1 MAEYDINSTAAAEA
15 AALLRD
21 LLQAEIPNGD
31 FTEGSAI
38 SDLLIDGHAVITGYL
53 KNQIQVIRDRQ
64 SLLTLQ
70 NLPETESVSD
80 AADAILDNFF
90 RTRSQGQF
98 AKGVATLHF
107 SQRQD
112 VLIPRTAR
120 FFKTTSLVFYIDSAT
135 DVLIPASDLRPE
147 VGGNGIISSYSTT
160 IFLTAA
166 RVGSDYNITPGRF
179 VSFDR
184 FNSLLLYVENANRFS
199 SGTGVQATAD
209 FINRSTNALALRAL
223 INARSND
230 ATLLQNYQ
238 DVESTVT
245 VGYGDPEMI
254 RDKVSNVSNG
264 IQLHVGGHMDLYV
277 RMPMQ
282 EVVERLVIDQPDLR
296 NDDRVV
302 ILRDTVHGT
311 TPGNAD
317 FLNAAVDVKIGD
329 VLNVTEGIPEAPIQ
343 FRIVAVRQNEVEV
356 SPATPFSTAS
366 DEVPGGLLI
375 GYSIGNNYPTFD
387 NKVPAPTTGVATTFT
402 SRQFSEFNRVQLP
415 ARPTY
420 RIKKVELLP
429 PIPPTL
435 QGFADLVTGNVDFT
449 ARKNAPTLARPAA
462 SSQLGHYVEIKN
474 PGESQSARSVAM
486 LEVGWPTVNLS
497 GLTLEVTYE
506 TLTNFSLVNAYVSD
520 RLNRPVC
527 SNTLTRAMHPV
538 YIYASIPYR
547 LRTTPVSPLSTVV
560 PVFDVAAATE
570 ALIAYINNYRETEP
584 LDVSLLATKARET
597 STAVASI
604 YNFSLQY
611 QLYLPDGRVMTFDT
625 SDKITIFPDGAT
637 STAKL
642 LNPTE
647 FGLPPTNY
655 HVLLK
660 QLLINQGVSD
670 RVTRYCAVDGGI
682 VFEQRV

>member
-38 SDLLIDGHAVITGYL
+38 SDLLIDGHAVIAGYL
-53 KNQIQVIRDRQ
+53 KNQIQVIRNRQ

-90 RTRSQGQF
+90 RTRAQGQF

-120 FFKTTSLVFYIDSAT
+120 FFKTTALVFYIDSST
-135 DVLIPASDLRPE
+135 DILIPASDLRPE
-147 VGGNGIISSYSTT
+147 VGANGVISSYSTT

-166 RVGSDYNITPGRF
+166 RVGSDYNISPGRF

-184 FNSLLLYVENANRFS
+184 FNALLLYVENINAFS
-199 SGTGVQATAD
+199 NGTGVQTTAD
-209 FINRSTNALALRAL
+209 FINRSTNAIALRAL

-245 VGYGDPEMI
+245 VGYGDGEMV

-264 IQLHVGGHMDLYV
+264 VQMHVGGHMDLYV
-277 RMPMQ
+277 RMPVQ
-282 EVVERLVIDQPDLR
+282 EVVERLVIEQLDIR
-296 NDDRVV
+296 NDNRIVL
-302 ILRDTVHGT
+302 LRDAIHST
-311 TPGNAD
+311 TPGNVD
-317 FLNAAVDVKIGD
+317 FLNSAVNVQVGD
-329 VLNVTEGIPEAPIQ
+329 ILNVTEGIPEAPIQ
-343 FRIVAVRQNEVEV
+343 FRIVAVRANEVEV

-366 DEVPGGLLI
+366 DEVPGGLPI

-387 NKVPAPTTGVATTFT
+387 NKVPAPTVGAVTTVT
-402 SRQFSEFNRVQLP
+402 SRQFAEFNRVQLP
-415 ARPTY
+415 GRPTY

-429 PIPPTL
+429 PIPAAL

-449 ARKNAPTLARPAA
+449 ARKNSPTLARPASA
-462 SSQLGHYVEIKN
+462 AQLSHYVEIKN
-474 PGESQSARSVAM
+474 PGESQSARAVAM
-486 LEVGWPTVNLS
+486 LEVGWPAIDLS
-497 GLTLEVTYE
+497 GLTLEITYE
-506 TLTNFSLVNAYVSD
+506 TLTNFATIDSYVSD
-520 RLNRPVC
+520 RLNRPAC
-527 SNTLTRAMHPV
+527 SNTLTRAPHPV

-547 LRTTPVSPLSTVV
+547 ARTTPVSPLSTVV
-560 PVFDVAAATE
+560 PVFDVAAAT
-570 ALIAYINNYRETEP
+570 ANLITFINNYRETEP

-597 STAVASI
+597 SNAVASI
-604 YNFSLQY
+604 YNFALQY
-611 QLYLPDGRVMTFDT
+611 QLFLPDGRVMTFET

-637 STAKL
+637 STAAL
-642 LNPTE
+642 LNPVE
-647 FGLPPTNY
+647 FGLPATGY
-655 HVLLK
+655 YTALR
-660 QLLINQGVSD
+660 QLLANQGVSD
-670 RVTRYCAVDGGI
+670 RVTRYRAVDSGV
-682 VFEQRV
+682 VFEQRT